1 MAVDTLGYL
10 LALHVTAANEQER
23 AQVGTLVE
31 EVQAATNDSVR
42 TVFADQGY
50 TGEHPRQEAAQHGV
64 ELVIVSLPEA
74 KKGFVL
80 LPKRWIVERSF
91 AWTTRF
97 RRLIR
102 DYERR
107 ADVLRGLHFV
117 AFVILLLRRFAR
129 TLFPT
134 PQSA

>member
-10 LALHVTAANEQER
+10 LALHITPASAQER
-23 AQVGTLVE
+23 AQVGELLAEAQENTGGSLTT
-31 EVQAATNDSVR
+31 A
-42 TVFADQGY
+42 FADQGY
-50 TGEHPRQEAAQHGV
+50 TGEQVTQEAQRHGV
-64 ELVIVSLPEA
+64 ELVIVKLPEA

-102 DYERR
+102 DFERT
-107 ADVLRGLHFV
+107 AEVLRGFHFV
-117 AFVILLLRRFAR
+117 AFAVLLLRQLAR
-129 TLFPT
+129 LLLPA
-134 PQSA
+134 QSS